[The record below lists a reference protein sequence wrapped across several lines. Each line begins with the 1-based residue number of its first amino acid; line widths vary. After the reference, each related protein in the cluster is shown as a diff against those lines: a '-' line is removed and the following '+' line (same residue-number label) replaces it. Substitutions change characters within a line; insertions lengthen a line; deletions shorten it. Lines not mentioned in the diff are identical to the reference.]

1 MQKKKKEVYLSMRG
15 TRFIDVQV
23 FLDFLLFSSTN
34 TAQESVSQ
42 PTQHPFAQG
51 EFQKIPAAVTQNMEN
66 GQGKSRGPCD
76 EAGKGGSKGQDYSC
90 LLLGFGEL
98 KRVKHS
104 TMYNPVQLQSVTELD
119 FMTNY
124 CGLEIVPFNSI

>member
-1 MQKKKKEVYLSMRG
+1 
-15 TRFIDVQV
+15 
-23 FLDFLLFSSTN
+23 
-34 TAQESVSQ
+34 
-42 PTQHPFAQG
+42 
-51 EFQKIPAAVTQNMEN
+51 MEN